1 MLSKETIRQELDD
14 ITHKLQ
20 QKYNEKYI
28 FGVFVLG
35 NATYN
40 LAEDIDEL
48 AYMMVRLPSFEEMC
62 LRTPEIFF
70 DEDYH
75 NVEIIDWG
83 VFGNFYVQQNNILI
97 QQFLFTDYY
106 NVNPRYKKYYENVI
120 RPAAEDIFAY
130 GYTARLQSAKEIA
143 LEILKSEQ
151 MCLTGLQAME
161 VARLALAID
170 LYLHNTPCEECVKL
184 NKSMYI
190 SYLLD
195 IKHGNTAINP
205 DELLT
210 QMTIPS
216 AKNNEEPKQ
225 IKQLIGVAHKHP
237 NLPIRVSTVDRFQG
251 MERNIVIV
259 SMVRSNIIQSSK
271 NQKPDKKRYPDYGF
285 PIQKSLG
292 FAQSPNRL
300 NVALS
305 RAKRLLVI
313 VGNKELFSQLDIYQR
328 LFMTIE
334 ANINNKVISQ
344 EEV

>member
-20 QKYNEKYI
+20 QKYHEKYI

-48 AYMMVRLPSFEEMC
+48 TYMMVRLPSFEEMC

-70 DEDYH
+70 DEDYP

-83 VFGNFYVQQNNILI
+83 IFGNFYVQQNNILI

-106 NVNPRYKKYYENVI
+106 NINPRYKKYYENII

-130 GYTARLQSAKEIA
+130 GHTARLQSAKEMA
-143 LEILKSEQ
+143 LEILESEQ
-151 MCLTGLQAME
+151 ICLTGLQAME
-161 VARLALAID
+161 AARLALAID
-170 LYLHNTPCEECVKL
+170 LYLHNTPCEDCVKL

-195 IKHGNTAINP
+195 IKHGNTAMNP
-205 DELLT
+205 NELLA
-210 QMTIPS
+210 QMSIPS

-225 IKQLIGVAHKHP
+225 IKQLIEKITIDILRMAVTKDIDEQYFLQCLTAKEKIALDSLLDYLDEGEGNVSIVKMIEKAGVSRP
-237 NLPIRVSTVDRFQG
+237 VFMGL
-251 MERNIVIV
+251 
-259 SMVRSNIIQSSK
+259 
-271 NQKPDKKRYPDYGF
+271 
-285 PIQKSLG
+285 IQKMKDHKIAEIKNMG
-292 FAQSPNRL
+292 VKGTYFHIL
-300 NVALS
+300 NQNLLS
-305 RAKRLLVI
+305 
-313 VGNKELFSQLDIYQR
+313 
-328 LFMTIE
+328 
-334 ANINNKVISQ
+334 
-344 EEV
+344 

>member
-106 NVNPRYKKYYENVI
+106 NVNPRYKKYYENII

-130 GYTARLQSAKEIA
+130 GHTARLQNAKEMA
-143 LEILKSEQ
+143 LEILESEQ

-161 VARLALAID
+161 AARLALAID
-170 LYLHNTPCEECVKL
+170 LYLHNTPCEDCVKL

-195 IKHGNTAINP
+195 IKHGNTVIHP
-205 DELLT
+205 DELLA
-210 QMTIPS
+210 QMTIPL

-225 IKQLIGVAHKHP
+225 IKQLIEKITIDILRMAVTKDIDEQYFLQCLTAKEKIALDSLLNYLDEGEGNVSIVKMIEKAGVSRP
-237 NLPIRVSTVDRFQG
+237 VFMGL
-251 MERNIVIV
+251 
-259 SMVRSNIIQSSK
+259 
-271 NQKPDKKRYPDYGF
+271 
-285 PIQKSLG
+285 IQKMKDHKIAEIKNMG
-292 FAQSPNRL
+292 VKGTYFHIL
-300 NVALS
+300 NQNLLS
-305 RAKRLLVI
+305 
-313 VGNKELFSQLDIYQR
+313 
-328 LFMTIE
+328 
-334 ANINNKVISQ
+334 
-344 EEV
+344 

>member
-48 AYMMVRLPSFEEMC
+48 SYMMVRLPSFEEMC

-70 DEDYH
+70 DEDYP
-75 NVEIIDWG
+75 NVEIVDWG
-83 VFGNFYVQQNNILI
+83 VFGNFYVQQNNII
-97 QQFLFTDYY
+97 MQQFLFTDYY
-106 NVNPRYKKYYENVI
+106 NVNPRYKKYYENII

-130 GYTARLQSAKEIA
+130 GYTARLQSVKEIA

-161 VARLALAID
+161 AARLALAID

-195 IKHGNTAINP
+195 IKHGNTVINP

-210 QMTIPS
+210 QMIIPS
-216 AKNNEEPKQ
+216 AKDNEEPKQ
-225 IKQLIGVAHKHP
+225 IKQLIEKITIDILRMAVTKDIDEQYFLQCLTAKEKIALDSLLNYLDEGEGNVSIVKMIEKAGVSRP
-237 NLPIRVSTVDRFQG
+237 VFMGL
-251 MERNIVIV
+251 
-259 SMVRSNIIQSSK
+259 
-271 NQKPDKKRYPDYGF
+271 
-285 PIQKSLG
+285 IQKMKDHKIAEIKNMG
-292 FAQSPNRL
+292 VKGTYFHIL
-300 NVALS
+300 NQNLLS
-305 RAKRLLVI
+305 
-313 VGNKELFSQLDIYQR
+313 
-328 LFMTIE
+328 
-334 ANINNKVISQ
+334 
-344 EEV
+344 

>member
-1 MLSKETIRQELDD
+1 MLSKKTIRQELDD

-20 QKYNEKYI
+20 QKYHEKYI

-106 NVNPRYKKYYENVI
+106 NVNPRYKKYYENII

-130 GYTARLQSAKEIA
+130 GHTARLQNAKEMA
-143 LEILKSEQ
+143 LEILESEQ

-161 VARLALAID
+161 AARLALAID
-170 LYLHNTPCEECVKL
+170 LYLHNTPCEDCVKL

-195 IKHGNTAINP
+195 IKHGNTVIHP
-205 DELLT
+205 DELLA
-210 QMTIPS
+210 QMTIPL

-225 IKQLIGVAHKHP
+225 IKQLIEKITIDILRMAVTKDIDEQYFLQCLTAKEKIALDSLLNYLDEGEGNVSIVKMIEKAGVSRP
-237 NLPIRVSTVDRFQG
+237 VFMGL
-251 MERNIVIV
+251 
-259 SMVRSNIIQSSK
+259 
-271 NQKPDKKRYPDYGF
+271 
-285 PIQKSLG
+285 IQKMKDHKIAEIKNMG
-292 FAQSPNRL
+292 VKGTYFHIL
-300 NVALS
+300 NQNLLS
-305 RAKRLLVI
+305 
-313 VGNKELFSQLDIYQR
+313 
-328 LFMTIE
+328 
-334 ANINNKVISQ
+334 
-344 EEV
+344 

>member
-1 MLSKETIRQELDD
+1 MLSKETIRQELDA

-40 LAEDIDEL
+40 LAEDIDAL
-48 AYMMVRLPSFEEMC
+48 TYMMVRLPSFEEMC

-70 DEDYH
+70 DEDYP

-130 GYTARLQSAKEIA
+130 GHTARLQNAKEMA
-143 LEILKSEQ
+143 LEILESEQ
-151 MCLTGLQAME
+151 TSLTGLKAME
-161 VARLALAID
+161 AARLALAID
-170 LYLHNTPCEECVKL
+170 LYLHNTPCEDCVKL

-195 IKHGNTAINP
+195 IKHGNTVINP

-210 QMTIPS
+210 QMIIPS
-216 AKNNEEPKQ
+216 TKDNEEPKQ
-225 IKQLIGVAHKHP
+225 IKQLIEKITIDILRMAVTKDIDEQYFLRCLTAKEKIALDSLLNYLDEGEGNVSIVKMIEKAGVSRP
-237 NLPIRVSTVDRFQG
+237 VFMGL
-251 MERNIVIV
+251 
-259 SMVRSNIIQSSK
+259 
-271 NQKPDKKRYPDYGF
+271 
-285 PIQKSLG
+285 IQKMKDHKIAEIKNMG
-292 FAQSPNRL
+292 VKGTYFHIL
-300 NVALS
+300 NQNLLS
-305 RAKRLLVI
+305 
-313 VGNKELFSQLDIYQR
+313 
-328 LFMTIE
+328 
-334 ANINNKVISQ
+334 
-344 EEV
+344 

>member
-20 QKYNEKYI
+20 QKYHEKYI

-48 AYMMVRLPSFEEMC
+48 SYMMVRLPSFEEMC

-70 DEDYH
+70 DEDFP
-75 NVEIIDWG
+75 NVKIVDWG
-83 VFGNFYVQQNNILI
+83 VFGNFYVQQNNIII

-106 NVNPRYKKYYENVI
+106 NVNPRYKKYYENII
-120 RPAAEDIFAY
+120 RPAAENIFAY
-130 GYTARLQSAKEIA
+130 GYTARLQSVKEIA

-151 MCLTGLQAME
+151 ICLTGLQAME
-161 VARLALAID
+161 AARLALTID
-170 LYLHNTPCEECVKL
+170 LYLHKTPCEDCVKL

-205 DELLT
+205 NELLT
-210 QMTIPS
+210 QMIIPS

-225 IKQLIGVAHKHP
+225 IKQLIEKITIDILQMAVTKDIDEQYFLQCLTAKEKIALDSLLNYLDEGEGNVSIVKMIEKAGVSRP
-237 NLPIRVSTVDRFQG
+237 VFMGL
-251 MERNIVIV
+251 
-259 SMVRSNIIQSSK
+259 
-271 NQKPDKKRYPDYGF
+271 
-285 PIQKSLG
+285 IQKMKDHKIAEIKNMG
-292 FAQSPNRL
+292 VKGTYFHIL
-300 NVALS
+300 NQNLLS
-305 RAKRLLVI
+305 
-313 VGNKELFSQLDIYQR
+313 
-328 LFMTIE
+328 
-334 ANINNKVISQ
+334 
-344 EEV
+344 

>member
-1 MLSKETIRQELDD
+1 MLSKETIRQELDG

-70 DEDYH
+70 DEDYP

-106 NVNPRYKKYYENVI
+106 NVNPRYKKYYENII

-130 GYTARLQSAKEIA
+130 GHTARLQNAKEMV

-205 DELLT
+205 NELLA
-210 QMTIPS
+210 QMSIPS

-225 IKQLIGVAHKHP
+225 IKQLIEKITIDILRMAVTKDIDEQYFLQCLTAKEKIALDSLLNYLDEGEGNVSIVKMIEKAGVSRP
-237 NLPIRVSTVDRFQG
+237 VFMGL
-251 MERNIVIV
+251 
-259 SMVRSNIIQSSK
+259 
-271 NQKPDKKRYPDYGF
+271 
-285 PIQKSLG
+285 IQKMKDHKIAEIKNMG
-292 FAQSPNRL
+292 VKGTYFHIL
-300 NVALS
+300 NQNLLS
-305 RAKRLLVI
+305 
-313 VGNKELFSQLDIYQR
+313 
-328 LFMTIE
+328 
-334 ANINNKVISQ
+334 
-344 EEV
+344 

>member
-14 ITHKLQ
+14 ITNKLQ

-70 DEDYH
+70 DEEYP

-106 NVNPRYKKYYENVI
+106 NVNPRYKKYYENII

-130 GYTARLQSAKEIA
+130 GHTARLQSAKEMA
-143 LEILKSEQ
+143 LEILESEQ

-161 VARLALAID
+161 AARLALAID

-205 DELLT
+205 DELLA

-225 IKQLIGVAHKHP
+225 IKQLIEKITIDILRMAVTKDIDEQYFLQCLTAKEKIALDSLLNYLDEGEGNVSIVKMIEKAGVSRP
-237 NLPIRVSTVDRFQG
+237 VFMGL
-251 MERNIVIV
+251 
-259 SMVRSNIIQSSK
+259 
-271 NQKPDKKRYPDYGF
+271 
-285 PIQKSLG
+285 IQKMKDHKIAEIKNMG
-292 FAQSPNRL
+292 VKGTYFHIL
-300 NVALS
+300 NQNLI
-305 RAKRLLVI
+305 R
-313 VGNKELFSQLDIYQR
+313 
-328 LFMTIE
+328 
-334 ANINNKVISQ
+334 
-344 EEV
+344 

>member
-40 LAEDIDEL
+40 LAEDINEL
-48 AYMMVRLPSFEEMC
+48 TYMMVRLPSFEEMC

-70 DEDYH
+70 DEEYP

-106 NVNPRYKKYYENVI
+106 NINPRYKKYYENII

-130 GYTARLQSAKEIA
+130 GHTARLQSAKEIA

-225 IKQLIGVAHKHP
+225 IKQLIEKITIDILRMAVTKDIDEQYFLQCLTAKEKIALDSLLNYLDEGEGNVSIVKMIEKAGVSRP
-237 NLPIRVSTVDRFQG
+237 VFMGL
-251 MERNIVIV
+251 
-259 SMVRSNIIQSSK
+259 
-271 NQKPDKKRYPDYGF
+271 
-285 PIQKSLG
+285 IQKMKDHKIAEIKNMG
-292 FAQSPNRL
+292 VKGTYFHIL
-300 NVALS
+300 NQNLLS
-305 RAKRLLVI
+305 
-313 VGNKELFSQLDIYQR
+313 
-328 LFMTIE
+328 
-334 ANINNKVISQ
+334 
-344 EEV
+344 

>member
-40 LAEDIDEL
+40 LAEDINEL
-48 AYMMVRLPSFEEMC
+48 TYMMVRLPSFEEMC

-70 DEDYH
+70 DEEYP

-106 NVNPRYKKYYENVI
+106 NINPRYKKYYENII

-130 GYTARLQSAKEIA
+130 GHTARLQSAKEIA

-195 IKHGNTAINP
+195 IKHGNTAINS

-210 QMTIPS
+210 QMIIPS

-225 IKQLIGVAHKHP
+225 VKQLIEKITIDILQMAVTKDIDEQYFLQCLTTKEKIELDSLLNYLDEGEGNVSIVKMIEKAGVSRP
-237 NLPIRVSTVDRFQG
+237 VFMGL
-251 MERNIVIV
+251 
-259 SMVRSNIIQSSK
+259 
-271 NQKPDKKRYPDYGF
+271 
-285 PIQKSLG
+285 IQKMKDHKIAEIKNMG
-292 FAQSPNRL
+292 VKGTYFHIL
-300 NVALS
+300 NQNLLS
-305 RAKRLLVI
+305 
-313 VGNKELFSQLDIYQR
+313 
-328 LFMTIE
+328 
-334 ANINNKVISQ
+334 
-344 EEV
+344 

>member
-20 QKYNEKYI
+20 QKYHEKYI

-70 DEDYH
+70 DEDYP

-106 NVNPRYKKYYENVI
+106 NVNPRYKKYYENII

-130 GYTARLQSAKEIA
+130 GHTARLQNAKEMA
-143 LEILKSEQ
+143 LEILESEQ
-151 MCLTGLQAME
+151 TSLTGLKAME
-161 VARLALAID
+161 AARLALAID
-170 LYLHNTPCEECVKL
+170 LYLHNTPCKDCVKL

-195 IKHGNTAINP
+195 IKHGKTVMDPN
-205 DELLT
+205 ELLA
-210 QMTIPS
+210 QMTIPL

-225 IKQLIGVAHKHP
+225 IKQLIEKITIDILRMSVTKDIDEQYFLQCLTAKEKIALDSLLNYLDEGEGNVSIVKMIEKAGVSRP
-237 NLPIRVSTVDRFQG
+237 VFMGL
-251 MERNIVIV
+251 
-259 SMVRSNIIQSSK
+259 
-271 NQKPDKKRYPDYGF
+271 
-285 PIQKSLG
+285 IQKMKDHKIAEIKNMG
-292 FAQSPNRL
+292 VKGTYFHIL
-300 NVALS
+300 NQNLLS
-305 RAKRLLVI
+305 
-313 VGNKELFSQLDIYQR
+313 
-328 LFMTIE
+328 
-334 ANINNKVISQ
+334 
-344 EEV
+344 

>member
-40 LAEDIDEL
+40 LAEDINEL
-48 AYMMVRLPSFEEMC
+48 TYMMVRLPSFEEMC

-70 DEDYH
+70 DEEYP

-106 NVNPRYKKYYENVI
+106 NINPRYKKYYENII

-130 GYTARLQSAKEIA
+130 GHTARLQSAKEIA

-195 IKHGNTAINP
+195 IKHGNTAINS

-210 QMTIPS
+210 QMIIPS

-225 IKQLIGVAHKHP
+225 IKQLIDKITIDILRMSVTKDIDEQYFLQCLTAKEKIALDSLLNYLDEGEGNVSIVKMIEKAGVSRP
-237 NLPIRVSTVDRFQG
+237 VFMGL
-251 MERNIVIV
+251 
-259 SMVRSNIIQSSK
+259 
-271 NQKPDKKRYPDYGF
+271 
-285 PIQKSLG
+285 IQKMKDHKIAEIKNMG
-292 FAQSPNRL
+292 VKGTYFHIL
-300 NVALS
+300 NQNLLS
-305 RAKRLLVI
+305 
-313 VGNKELFSQLDIYQR
+313 
-328 LFMTIE
+328 
-334 ANINNKVISQ
+334 
-344 EEV
+344 

>member
-20 QKYNEKYI
+20 QKYHEKYI

-48 AYMMVRLPSFEEMC
+48 TYMMVQLPSFEEMC

-70 DEDYH
+70 DEDYP

-106 NVNPRYKKYYENVI
+106 NVNPRYKKYYENII

-130 GYTARLQSAKEIA
+130 GHTARLQSAKEIA
-143 LEILKSEQ
+143 LEILESEQ
-151 MCLTGLQAME
+151 TSLTGLQAME
-161 VARLALAID
+161 AARLALAID

-195 IKHGNTAINP
+195 IKHGNTVIHP

-225 IKQLIGVAHKHP
+225 IKQLIEKITIDILRMAVTKDIDEQYFLQCLTAKEKIALDSLLNYLDEGEGNVSIVKMIEKAGVSRP
-237 NLPIRVSTVDRFQG
+237 VFMGL
-251 MERNIVIV
+251 
-259 SMVRSNIIQSSK
+259 
-271 NQKPDKKRYPDYGF
+271 
-285 PIQKSLG
+285 IQKMKDHKIAEIKNMG
-292 FAQSPNRL
+292 VKGTYFHIL
-300 NVALS
+300 NQNLLS
-305 RAKRLLVI
+305 
-313 VGNKELFSQLDIYQR
+313 
-328 LFMTIE
+328 
-334 ANINNKVISQ
+334 
-344 EEV
+344 

>member
-1 MLSKETIRQELDD
+1 MLSKETIRQELDA

-48 AYMMVRLPSFEEMC
+48 EYMMVRLPSFEEMC

-70 DEDYH
+70 DEDYP

-106 NVNPRYKKYYENVI
+106 NVNPRYKKYYENII

-130 GYTARLQSAKEIA
+130 GHTARLQSAKEIA
-143 LEILKSEQ
+143 LGILKSEQ

-205 DELLT
+205 DELLA
-210 QMTIPS
+210 QMIIPS

-225 IKQLIGVAHKHP
+225 IKQLIEKITIDILRMAVTKDIDEQYFLQCLTAKEKIALDSLLNCLDEGEGNVSIVKMIEKAGVSRP
-237 NLPIRVSTVDRFQG
+237 VFMGL
-251 MERNIVIV
+251 
-259 SMVRSNIIQSSK
+259 
-271 NQKPDKKRYPDYGF
+271 
-285 PIQKSLG
+285 IQKMKDHKIAEIKNMG
-292 FAQSPNRL
+292 VKGTYFHIL
-300 NVALS
+300 NQNLLS
-305 RAKRLLVI
+305 
-313 VGNKELFSQLDIYQR
+313 
-328 LFMTIE
+328 
-334 ANINNKVISQ
+334 
-344 EEV
+344 

>member
-1 MLSKETIRQELDD
+1 MLSKETIRQELDA

-70 DEDYH
+70 DEEYP

-106 NVNPRYKKYYENVI
+106 NVNPRYKKYYENII

-130 GYTARLQSAKEIA
+130 GHTARLQSAKEMA
-143 LEILKSEQ
+143 LEILESEQ

-161 VARLALAID
+161 AARLALAID
-170 LYLHNTPCEECVKL
+170 LYLHNTPCEDCVKL

-195 IKHGNTAINP
+195 IKHGNTAINQN
-205 DELLT
+205 ELLT
-210 QMTIPS
+210 QMIIPS

-225 IKQLIGVAHKHP
+225 IKQLIEKITIDILQMAVTKDIDEQYFLQCLTAKEKIALDSLLNYLDEGEGNVSIVKMVEKAGVSRP
-237 NLPIRVSTVDRFQG
+237 VFMGL
-251 MERNIVIV
+251 
-259 SMVRSNIIQSSK
+259 
-271 NQKPDKKRYPDYGF
+271 
-285 PIQKSLG
+285 IQKMKDHKIAEIKNMG
-292 FAQSPNRL
+292 VKGTYFHIL
-300 NVALS
+300 NQNLLS
-305 RAKRLLVI
+305 
-313 VGNKELFSQLDIYQR
+313 
-328 LFMTIE
+328 
-334 ANINNKVISQ
+334 
-344 EEV
+344 

>member
-40 LAEDIDEL
+40 LAEDINEL
-48 AYMMVRLPSFEEMC
+48 TYMMVRLPSFEEMC

-70 DEDYH
+70 DEDYP

-106 NVNPRYKKYYENVI
+106 NINPRYKKYYENII

-130 GYTARLQSAKEIA
+130 GHTARLQSAKEIA

-225 IKQLIGVAHKHP
+225 IKQLIEKITIDILRMAVTKDIDEQYFLQCLTAKEKIALDSLLNYLDEGEGNVSIVKMIEKAGVSRP
-237 NLPIRVSTVDRFQG
+237 VFMGL
-251 MERNIVIV
+251 
-259 SMVRSNIIQSSK
+259 
-271 NQKPDKKRYPDYGF
+271 
-285 PIQKSLG
+285 IQKMKDHKIAEIKNMG
-292 FAQSPNRL
+292 VKGTYFHIL
-300 NVALS
+300 NQNLLS
-305 RAKRLLVI
+305 
-313 VGNKELFSQLDIYQR
+313 
-328 LFMTIE
+328 
-334 ANINNKVISQ
+334 
-344 EEV
+344 

>member
-1 MLSKETIRQELDD
+1 MLSKEAIRQELDG

-83 VFGNFYVQQNNILI
+83 IFGNFYVQQNNILI

-106 NVNPRYKKYYENVI
+106 NVNPRYKKYYENII

-130 GYTARLQSAKEIA
+130 GHTARLQNAKEMA
-143 LEILKSEQ
+143 LEILESEQ
-151 MCLTGLQAME
+151 TCLTGLQAME
-161 VARLALAID
+161 AARLALAID
-170 LYLHNTPCEECVKL
+170 LYLHNTPCEDCVKL

-195 IKHGNTAINP
+195 IKHSNTVINP

-210 QMTIPS
+210 QMSISS

-225 IKQLIGVAHKHP
+225 IKQLIEKITIDILQMAVTKDIDEQYFLQCLTAKEKIALDSLLNYLDEGEGNVSIVKMIEKAGVSRP
-237 NLPIRVSTVDRFQG
+237 VFMGL
-251 MERNIVIV
+251 
-259 SMVRSNIIQSSK
+259 
-271 NQKPDKKRYPDYGF
+271 
-285 PIQKSLG
+285 IQKMKDHKIAEIKNMG
-292 FAQSPNRL
+292 VKGTYFHIL
-300 NVALS
+300 NQNLLS
-305 RAKRLLVI
+305 
-313 VGNKELFSQLDIYQR
+313 
-328 LFMTIE
+328 
-334 ANINNKVISQ
+334 
-344 EEV
+344 

>member
-70 DEDYH
+70 DEDYP

-83 VFGNFYVQQNNILI
+83 VFGNFYVQQSNILI

-106 NVNPRYKKYYENVI
+106 NVNPRYKKYYENII

-130 GYTARLQSAKEIA
+130 GHTARLQNAKEMA
-143 LEILKSEQ
+143 LEILESEQ
-151 MCLTGLQAME
+151 TSLTGLKAME
-161 VARLALAID
+161 AARLALAID
-170 LYLHNTPCEECVKL
+170 LYLHNTPCEDCVKL

-195 IKHGNTAINP
+195 IKHGNTVINP

-210 QMTIPS
+210 QMIIPS
-216 AKNNEEPKQ
+216 AKDNEEPKQ
-225 IKQLIGVAHKHP
+225 IKQLIEKITIDILRMSVTKDIDEQYFLQCLTAKEKIALDSLLNCLDEGEGNVSIVKMIEKAGVSRP
-237 NLPIRVSTVDRFQG
+237 VFMGL
-251 MERNIVIV
+251 
-259 SMVRSNIIQSSK
+259 
-271 NQKPDKKRYPDYGF
+271 
-285 PIQKSLG
+285 IQKMKDHKIAEIKNMG
-292 FAQSPNRL
+292 VKGTYFHIL
-300 NVALS
+300 NQNLLS
-305 RAKRLLVI
+305 
-313 VGNKELFSQLDIYQR
+313 
-328 LFMTIE
+328 
-334 ANINNKVISQ
+334 
-344 EEV
+344 

>member
-14 ITHKLQ
+14 ITRKLQ

-70 DEDYH
+70 DEDYP

-106 NVNPRYKKYYENVI
+106 NVNPRYKKYYENII

-130 GYTARLQSAKEIA
+130 GHTARLQSAKEIA

-195 IKHGNTAINP
+195 IKHGNTAIHP

-225 IKQLIGVAHKHP
+225 TKQLIEKITIDILRMAVTKDIDEQYFLQCLTAKEKIALDSLLNYLDEGEGNVSIVKMIEKAGVSRPVFMGLIQKMKDHKIAEIKNMGVKGTYFHI
-237 NLPIRVSTVDRFQG
+237 L
-251 MERNIVIV
+251 
-259 SMVRSNIIQSSK
+259 
-271 NQKPDKKRYPDYGF
+271 NQK
-285 PIQKSLG
+285 L
-292 FAQSPNRL
+292 
-300 NVALS
+300 LS
-305 RAKRLLVI
+305 
-313 VGNKELFSQLDIYQR
+313 
-328 LFMTIE
+328 
-334 ANINNKVISQ
+334 
-344 EEV
+344 

>member
-1 MLSKETIRQELDD
+1 MLSKETIRQELDA

-70 DEDYH
+70 DEDYP

-106 NVNPRYKKYYENVI
+106 NINPRYKKYYENII

-130 GYTARLQSAKEIA
+130 GHTARLQSAKEMA
-143 LEILKSEQ
+143 LENLESEQ

-161 VARLALAID
+161 AARLALAID
-170 LYLHNTPCEECVKL
+170 LYLHNTPCEDCVKL

-205 DELLT
+205 DELLA
-210 QMTIPS
+210 QMIIPS

-225 IKQLIGVAHKHP
+225 IKQLIEKITIDILRMAVTKDIDEQYFLQCLTAKEKIALDSLLNYLDEGEGNVSIVKMIEKAGVSRP
-237 NLPIRVSTVDRFQG
+237 VFMGL
-251 MERNIVIV
+251 
-259 SMVRSNIIQSSK
+259 
-271 NQKPDKKRYPDYGF
+271 
-285 PIQKSLG
+285 IQKMKDHKIAEIKNMG
-292 FAQSPNRL
+292 VKGTYFHIL
-300 NVALS
+300 NQNLLS
-305 RAKRLLVI
+305 
-313 VGNKELFSQLDIYQR
+313 
-328 LFMTIE
+328 
-334 ANINNKVISQ
+334 
-344 EEV
+344 

>member
-14 ITHKLQ
+14 ITNKLQ

-70 DEDYH
+70 DEDYP

-106 NVNPRYKKYYENVI
+106 NVNPRYKKYYENII

-130 GYTARLQSAKEIA
+130 GHTARLQRAKEIGFE
-143 LEILKSEQ
+143 LLKSEQ
-151 MCLTGLQAME
+151 MCLTGWQAME

-225 IKQLIGVAHKHP
+225 IKQLIEKITIDILRMAVTKDIDEQYFLQCLTAKEKIALDSLLNYLDEGEGNVSIVKMIEKAGVSRP
-237 NLPIRVSTVDRFQG
+237 VFMGL
-251 MERNIVIV
+251 
-259 SMVRSNIIQSSK
+259 
-271 NQKPDKKRYPDYGF
+271 
-285 PIQKSLG
+285 IQKMKDHKIAEIKNMG
-292 FAQSPNRL
+292 VKGTYFHIL
-300 NVALS
+300 NQNLLS
-305 RAKRLLVI
+305 
-313 VGNKELFSQLDIYQR
+313 
-328 LFMTIE
+328 
-334 ANINNKVISQ
+334 
-344 EEV
+344 

>member
-14 ITHKLQ
+14 VTHKLQ

-48 AYMMVRLPSFEEMC
+48 SYMMVRLPSFEEMC

-70 DEDYH
+70 DEDYP

-106 NVNPRYKKYYENVI
+106 NVNPRYKKYYENII

-130 GYTARLQSAKEIA
+130 GYTARLQSVKEIA

-170 LYLHNTPCEECVKL
+170 LYLHNTPCEDCIKL

-195 IKHGNTAINP
+195 IKHGNTVIHP

-216 AKNNEEPKQ
+216 EKNNEEPKQ
-225 IKQLIGVAHKHP
+225 IKQLIEKITIDILRMAVTKDIDEQYFLQCLTAKEKIALDSLLNYLDEGEGNVSIVKMIEKAGVSRP
-237 NLPIRVSTVDRFQG
+237 VFMGL
-251 MERNIVIV
+251 
-259 SMVRSNIIQSSK
+259 
-271 NQKPDKKRYPDYGF
+271 
-285 PIQKSLG
+285 IQKMKDHKIAEIKNMG
-292 FAQSPNRL
+292 VKGTYFHIL
-300 NVALS
+300 NQNLI
-305 RAKRLLVI
+305 R
-313 VGNKELFSQLDIYQR
+313 
-328 LFMTIE
+328 
-334 ANINNKVISQ
+334 
-344 EEV
+344 

>member
-70 DEDYH
+70 DEDYP

-106 NVNPRYKKYYENVI
+106 NVNPRYKKYYENII

-130 GYTARLQSAKEIA
+130 GHTARLQSAKEIA

-225 IKQLIGVAHKHP
+225 IKQLIEKITIDILRMAVTKDIDEQYFLQCLTAKEKIALDSLLNYLDEGEGNVSIVKMIEKAGVSRP
-237 NLPIRVSTVDRFQG
+237 VFMGL
-251 MERNIVIV
+251 
-259 SMVRSNIIQSSK
+259 
-271 NQKPDKKRYPDYGF
+271 
-285 PIQKSLG
+285 IQKMKDHKIAEIKNMG
-292 FAQSPNRL
+292 VKGTYFHIL
-300 NVALS
+300 NQNLLS
-305 RAKRLLVI
+305 
-313 VGNKELFSQLDIYQR
+313 
-328 LFMTIE
+328 
-334 ANINNKVISQ
+334 
-344 EEV
+344 

>member
-14 ITHKLQ
+14 ITNKLQ

-106 NVNPRYKKYYENVI
+106 NVNPRYKKYYENII

-130 GYTARLQSAKEIA
+130 GHTARLQSAKEIA

-225 IKQLIGVAHKHP
+225 IKQLIEKITIDILRMAVTKDIDEQYFLQCLTAKEKIALDSLLNYLDEGEGNVSIVKMIEKAGVSRP
-237 NLPIRVSTVDRFQG
+237 VFMGL
-251 MERNIVIV
+251 
-259 SMVRSNIIQSSK
+259 
-271 NQKPDKKRYPDYGF
+271 
-285 PIQKSLG
+285 IQKMKDHKIAEIKNMG
-292 FAQSPNRL
+292 VKGTYFHIL
-300 NVALS
+300 NQNLLS
-305 RAKRLLVI
+305 
-313 VGNKELFSQLDIYQR
+313 
-328 LFMTIE
+328 
-334 ANINNKVISQ
+334 
-344 EEV
+344 

>member
-1 MLSKETIRQELDD
+1 MLSKETIRQELDA

-70 DEDYH
+70 DEDYP

-83 VFGNFYVQQNNILI
+83 IFGNFYVQQNNILI

-106 NVNPRYKKYYENVI
+106 NVNPRYKKYYENII

-130 GYTARLQSAKEIA
+130 GHTARLQSTKEIA

-161 VARLALAID
+161 AARLALAID
-170 LYLHNTPCEECVKL
+170 LYLHNTPCEDCVKL

-225 IKQLIGVAHKHP
+225 IKQLIEKITIDILRMAVTKDIDEQYFLRCLTAKEKIALDSLLNCLDEGEGNVSIVKMIEKAGVSRP
-237 NLPIRVSTVDRFQG
+237 VFMGL
-251 MERNIVIV
+251 
-259 SMVRSNIIQSSK
+259 
-271 NQKPDKKRYPDYGF
+271 
-285 PIQKSLG
+285 IQKMKDHKIAEIKNMG
-292 FAQSPNRL
+292 VKGTYFHIL
-300 NVALS
+300 NQNLLS
-305 RAKRLLVI
+305 
-313 VGNKELFSQLDIYQR
+313 
-328 LFMTIE
+328 
-334 ANINNKVISQ
+334 
-344 EEV
+344 

>member
-48 AYMMVRLPSFEEMC
+48 SYMMVRLPSFEEMC

-70 DEDYH
+70 DEDYP

-106 NVNPRYKKYYENVI
+106 NVNPRYKKYYENTI

-130 GYTARLQSAKEIA
+130 GHTARLQSAKEMA
-143 LEILKSEQ
+143 LEILESEQ

-161 VARLALAID
+161 AARLALAID
-170 LYLHNTPCEECVKL
+170 LYLHNTPCEDCVKL

-190 SYLLD
+190 SYLLN
-195 IKHGNTAINP
+195 IKHGNTAIHP

-225 IKQLIGVAHKHP
+225 IKQLIEKITIDILRMAVTKDIDEQYFLQCLTAKEKIALDSLLNYLDEGEGNVSIVKMIEKAGVSRP
-237 NLPIRVSTVDRFQG
+237 VFMGL
-251 MERNIVIV
+251 
-259 SMVRSNIIQSSK
+259 
-271 NQKPDKKRYPDYGF
+271 
-285 PIQKSLG
+285 IQKMKDHKIAEIKNMG
-292 FAQSPNRL
+292 VKGTYFHIL
-300 NVALS
+300 NQNLLS
-305 RAKRLLVI
+305 
-313 VGNKELFSQLDIYQR
+313 
-328 LFMTIE
+328 
-334 ANINNKVISQ
+334 
-344 EEV
+344 

>member
-20 QKYNEKYI
+20 QKYHEKYI

-48 AYMMVRLPSFEEMC
+48 TYMMVRLPSFEEMC

-70 DEDYH
+70 DEDYP

-106 NVNPRYKKYYENVI
+106 NINPRYKKYYENII

-130 GYTARLQSAKEIA
+130 GHTARLQSAKEIA

-216 AKNNEEPKQ
+216 TKNNEEPKQ
-225 IKQLIGVAHKHP
+225 IKQLIEKITIDILRMAVTKDIDEQYFLQCLTAKEKIALDSLLNCLDEGEGNVSIVKMIEKAGVSRP
-237 NLPIRVSTVDRFQG
+237 VFMGL
-251 MERNIVIV
+251 
-259 SMVRSNIIQSSK
+259 
-271 NQKPDKKRYPDYGF
+271 
-285 PIQKSLG
+285 IQKMKDHKIAEIKNMG
-292 FAQSPNRL
+292 VKGTYFHIL
-300 NVALS
+300 NQNLI
-305 RAKRLLVI
+305 R
-313 VGNKELFSQLDIYQR
+313 
-328 LFMTIE
+328 
-334 ANINNKVISQ
+334 
-344 EEV
+344 

>member
-1 MLSKETIRQELDD
+1 MLSKETIRQELDA

-70 DEDYH
+70 DEDYP

-106 NVNPRYKKYYENVI
+106 NVNPRYKKYYENII

-130 GYTARLQSAKEIA
+130 GHTARLQSAKEIA
-143 LEILKSEQ
+143 LGILKSEQ

-195 IKHGNTAINP
+195 IKHGNTVIHP

-225 IKQLIGVAHKHP
+225 IKQLIEKITIDILRMAVTKDIDEQYFLQCLTPKEKIALDSLLNCLDEGEGNVSIVKMVEKSGVSRP
-237 NLPIRVSTVDRFQG
+237 VFMGL
-251 MERNIVIV
+251 
-259 SMVRSNIIQSSK
+259 
-271 NQKPDKKRYPDYGF
+271 
-285 PIQKSLG
+285 IQKMKDHKIAEVKNMG
-292 FAQSPNRL
+292 VKGTYFHIL
-300 NVALS
+300 NQNLLS
-305 RAKRLLVI
+305 
-313 VGNKELFSQLDIYQR
+313 
-328 LFMTIE
+328 
-334 ANINNKVISQ
+334 
-344 EEV
+344 

>member
-62 LRTPEIFF
+62 LRKPEIFF
-70 DEDYH
+70 DEDYP

-106 NVNPRYKKYYENVI
+106 NVNPRYKKYYENTI

-130 GYTARLQSAKEIA
+130 GHTARLQSAKEMA
-143 LEILKSEQ
+143 LEILESEQ

-161 VARLALAID
+161 AARLALAID
-170 LYLHNTPCEECVKL
+170 LYLHNTPCEDCVKL

-195 IKHGNTAINP
+195 IKHGNTVIHP

-225 IKQLIGVAHKHP
+225 IKQLIEKITIDILRMAVTKDIDEQYFLQCLTAKEKIALDSLLNYLDEGEGNVSIVKMIEKAGVSRP
-237 NLPIRVSTVDRFQG
+237 VFMGL
-251 MERNIVIV
+251 
-259 SMVRSNIIQSSK
+259 
-271 NQKPDKKRYPDYGF
+271 
-285 PIQKSLG
+285 IQKMKDHKIAEIKNMG
-292 FAQSPNRL
+292 VKGTYFHIL
-300 NVALS
+300 NQNLLS
-305 RAKRLLVI
+305 
-313 VGNKELFSQLDIYQR
+313 
-328 LFMTIE
+328 
-334 ANINNKVISQ
+334 
-344 EEV
+344 

>member
-48 AYMMVRLPSFEEMC
+48 TYMMVQLPSFEEMC

-70 DEDYH
+70 DEDYP

-106 NVNPRYKKYYENVI
+106 NINPRYKKYYENVI

-130 GYTARLQSAKEIA
+130 SHTARLQNAKEMA
-143 LEILKSEQ
+143 LEILESEQ
-151 MCLTGLQAME
+151 TSLTGLKAME
-161 VARLALAID
+161 AARLALAID
-170 LYLHNTPCEECVKL
+170 LYLHNTPCEDCVKL

-195 IKHGNTAINP
+195 IKHGNTVINP

-210 QMTIPS
+210 QMIIPS
-216 AKNNEEPKQ
+216 AKDNEEPKQ
-225 IKQLIGVAHKHP
+225 IKQLIEKITIDILRMAVTKDIDEQYFLQCLTAKEKIALDSLLNYLDEGEGNVSIVKMIEKAGVSRP
-237 NLPIRVSTVDRFQG
+237 VFMGL
-251 MERNIVIV
+251 
-259 SMVRSNIIQSSK
+259 
-271 NQKPDKKRYPDYGF
+271 
-285 PIQKSLG
+285 IQKMKDHKIAEIKNMG
-292 FAQSPNRL
+292 VKGTYFHIL
-300 NVALS
+300 NQNLLS
-305 RAKRLLVI
+305 
-313 VGNKELFSQLDIYQR
+313 
-328 LFMTIE
+328 
-334 ANINNKVISQ
+334 
-344 EEV
+344 

>member
-20 QKYNEKYI
+20 QKYHEKYI

-40 LAEDIDEL
+40 LAEDIDAL
-48 AYMMVRLPSFEEMC
+48 TYMMVRLPSFEEMC

-70 DEDYH
+70 DEDYP

-130 GYTARLQSAKEIA
+130 GHTARLQNAKEMA
-143 LEILKSEQ
+143 LEILESEQ
-151 MCLTGLQAME
+151 TSLTGLKAME
-161 VARLALAID
+161 AARLALAID
-170 LYLHNTPCEECVKL
+170 LYLHNTPCEDCVKL

-195 IKHGNTAINP
+195 IKHGNTVINP

-210 QMTIPS
+210 QMIIPS
-216 AKNNEEPKQ
+216 TKDNEEPKQ
-225 IKQLIGVAHKHP
+225 IKQLIEKITIDILRMAVTKDIDEQYFLRCLTAKEKIALDSLLNYLDEGEGNVSIVKMIEKAGVSRP
-237 NLPIRVSTVDRFQG
+237 VFMGL
-251 MERNIVIV
+251 
-259 SMVRSNIIQSSK
+259 
-271 NQKPDKKRYPDYGF
+271 
-285 PIQKSLG
+285 IQKMKDHKIAEIKNMG
-292 FAQSPNRL
+292 VKGTYFHIL
-300 NVALS
+300 NQNLLS
-305 RAKRLLVI
+305 
-313 VGNKELFSQLDIYQR
+313 
-328 LFMTIE
+328 
-334 ANINNKVISQ
+334 
-344 EEV
+344 

>member
-48 AYMMVRLPSFEEMC
+48 TYMMVRLPSFEEMC

-70 DEDYH
+70 DEEYP

-106 NVNPRYKKYYENVI
+106 NVNPRYKKYYENII

-130 GYTARLQSAKEIA
+130 GHTARLQSAKEMA
-143 LEILKSEQ
+143 LEILESEQ

-161 VARLALAID
+161 AARLALAID
-170 LYLHNTPCEECVKL
+170 LYLHNTPCEDCVKL

-195 IKHGNTAINP
+195 IKHSNTVINP
-205 DELLT
+205 DELLA

-225 IKQLIGVAHKHP
+225 IKQLIEKITIDILQMAVTKDIDEQYFLQCVTAKDKIALDSLLNYLDKGEGNVSIVKMIEKAGVSRP
-237 NLPIRVSTVDRFQG
+237 VFMGL
-251 MERNIVIV
+251 
-259 SMVRSNIIQSSK
+259 
-271 NQKPDKKRYPDYGF
+271 
-285 PIQKSLG
+285 IQKMKDHKIAEIKNMG
-292 FAQSPNRL
+292 VKGTYFHIL
-300 NVALS
+300 NQNLLS
-305 RAKRLLVI
+305 
-313 VGNKELFSQLDIYQR
+313 
-328 LFMTIE
+328 
-334 ANINNKVISQ
+334 
-344 EEV
+344 

>member
-70 DEDYH
+70 DEDYP

-106 NVNPRYKKYYENVI
+106 NVNPRYKKYYENII

-130 GYTARLQSAKEIA
+130 GHTARLQSAKEMA
-143 LEILKSEQ
+143 LEILESEQ

-161 VARLALAID
+161 AARLALAID
-170 LYLHNTPCEECVKL
+170 LYLHNTPCEDCVKL

-195 IKHGNTAINP
+195 IKHSNTVINP
-205 DELLT
+205 DELLA
-210 QMTIPS
+210 QMIIPS

-225 IKQLIGVAHKHP
+225 IKQLIEKITIDILRLAVTKDIDEQYFLQCLTAKEKIALDSLLNCLDEGEGNVSIVKMVEKA
-237 NLPIRVSTVDRFQG
+237 RVSRPVFMG
-251 MERNIVIV
+251 L
-259 SMVRSNIIQSSK
+259 
-271 NQKPDKKRYPDYGF
+271 
-285 PIQKSLG
+285 IQKMKDHKIAEIKNMG
-292 FAQSPNRL
+292 VKGTYFHIL
-300 NVALS
+300 NQNLLS
-305 RAKRLLVI
+305 
-313 VGNKELFSQLDIYQR
+313 
-328 LFMTIE
+328 
-334 ANINNKVISQ
+334 
-344 EEV
+344 

>member
-20 QKYNEKYI
+20 QKYHEKYI

-48 AYMMVRLPSFEEMC
+48 TYMMVQLPSFEEMC

-70 DEDYH
+70 DEDYP

-106 NVNPRYKKYYENVI
+106 NINPRYKKYYENII

-130 GYTARLQSAKEIA
+130 GHTARLQSAKEIA
-143 LEILKSEQ
+143 LGILKSEQ

-210 QMTIPS
+210 QMAIPS

-225 IKQLIGVAHKHP
+225 IKQLIEKITIDILRMAVTKDIDEQYFLQCLTAKEKIALDSLLNYLDEGEGNVSIVKMIEKAGVSRP
-237 NLPIRVSTVDRFQG
+237 VFMGL
-251 MERNIVIV
+251 
-259 SMVRSNIIQSSK
+259 
-271 NQKPDKKRYPDYGF
+271 
-285 PIQKSLG
+285 IQKMKDHKIAEIKNMG
-292 FAQSPNRL
+292 VKGTYFHIL
-300 NVALS
+300 NQNLLS
-305 RAKRLLVI
+305 
-313 VGNKELFSQLDIYQR
+313 
-328 LFMTIE
+328 
-334 ANINNKVISQ
+334 
-344 EEV
+344 

>member
-1 MLSKETIRQELDD
+1 MLSKETIRQELDA

-40 LAEDIDEL
+40 LAEDINEL
-48 AYMMVRLPSFEEMC
+48 TYMMVRLPSFEEMC

-70 DEDYH
+70 DEDYP
-75 NVEIIDWG
+75 NVNIIDWG

-106 NVNPRYKKYYENVI
+106 NINPRYKKYYENVI

-130 GYTARLQSAKEIA
+130 GHTARLQSAKEMA
-143 LEILKSEQ
+143 LEILESEQ
-151 MCLTGLQAME
+151 TCLTGLQAME
-161 VARLALAID
+161 AARLALVID
-170 LYLHNTPCEECVKL
+170 LYLHNTPCEDCVKL

-195 IKHGNTAINP
+195 IKHGNTVIHP

-225 IKQLIGVAHKHP
+225 IKQLIEKITIDILRMAVTKDIDEQYFLQCLTAKEKIALDSLLNCLDEGEGNVSIVKMVEKAGVSRP
-237 NLPIRVSTVDRFQG
+237 VFMGL
-251 MERNIVIV
+251 
-259 SMVRSNIIQSSK
+259 
-271 NQKPDKKRYPDYGF
+271 
-285 PIQKSLG
+285 IQKMKDHKIAEIKNMG
-292 FAQSPNRL
+292 VKGTYFHIL
-300 NVALS
+300 NQNLLS
-305 RAKRLLVI
+305 
-313 VGNKELFSQLDIYQR
+313 
-328 LFMTIE
+328 
-334 ANINNKVISQ
+334 
-344 EEV
+344 

>member
-14 ITHKLQ
+14 ITNKLQ

-70 DEDYH
+70 DEDYP

-106 NVNPRYKKYYENVI
+106 NVNPRYKKYYENII

-130 GYTARLQSAKEIA
+130 GHTARLQSAKEIA

-205 DELLT
+205 
-210 QMTIPS
+210 
-216 AKNNEEPKQ
+216 
-225 IKQLIGVAHKHP
+225 
-237 NLPIRVSTVDRFQG
+237 
-251 MERNIVIV
+251 
-259 SMVRSNIIQSSK
+259 
-271 NQKPDKKRYPDYGF
+271 
-285 PIQKSLG
+285 
-292 FAQSPNRL
+292 
-300 NVALS
+300 
-305 RAKRLLVI
+305 
-313 VGNKELFSQLDIYQR
+313 
-328 LFMTIE
+328 
-334 ANINNKVISQ
+334 
-344 EEV
+344 

>member
-1 MLSKETIRQELDD
+1 MLSKETIRQELDG

-70 DEDYH
+70 DEDYP

-106 NVNPRYKKYYENVI
+106 NVNPRYKKYYENII

-130 GYTARLQSAKEIA
+130 GHTARLQSAKEIA
-143 LEILKSEQ
+143 LKILKSEQ
-151 MCLTGLQAME
+151 KCLTGLQAME

-195 IKHGNTAINP
+195 IKHGNTVIHP

-225 IKQLIGVAHKHP
+225 IKQLIEKITIDILRMAVTKDIDEQYFLQCLTAKEKIALDSLLNYLDEGEGNVSIVKMVEKAGVSRP
-237 NLPIRVSTVDRFQG
+237 VFMGL
-251 MERNIVIV
+251 
-259 SMVRSNIIQSSK
+259 
-271 NQKPDKKRYPDYGF
+271 
-285 PIQKSLG
+285 IQKMKDHKIAEIKNMG
-292 FAQSPNRL
+292 VKGTYFHIL
-300 NVALS
+300 NQNLLS
-305 RAKRLLVI
+305 
-313 VGNKELFSQLDIYQR
+313 
-328 LFMTIE
+328 
-334 ANINNKVISQ
+334 
-344 EEV
+344 

>member
-70 DEDYH
+70 DEDYP

-106 NVNPRYKKYYENVI
+106 NVNPRYKKYYENII

-130 GYTARLQSAKEIA
+130 GHTARLQSAKEMA
-143 LEILKSEQ
+143 LEILESEQ

-161 VARLALAID
+161 AARLALAID
-170 LYLHNTPCEECVKL
+170 LYLHNTPCEDCVKL

-195 IKHGNTAINP
+195 IKHGNTAIHP

-225 IKQLIGVAHKHP
+225 NKQLIEKITIDILRMAVTKDIDEQYFLQCLTAKEKIALDSLLNYLDEGEG
-237 NLPIRVSTVDRFQG
+237 NVS
-251 MERNIVIV
+251 IVK
-259 SMVRSNIIQSSK
+259 MVEKTGISR
-271 NQKPDKKRYPDYGF
+271 PVFMGL
-285 PIQKSLG
+285 IQKMKDHKIAEIKNMG
-292 FAQSPNRL
+292 VKGTYFHIL
-300 NVALS
+300 NQNLLS
-305 RAKRLLVI
+305 
-313 VGNKELFSQLDIYQR
+313 
-328 LFMTIE
+328 
-334 ANINNKVISQ
+334 
-344 EEV
+344 